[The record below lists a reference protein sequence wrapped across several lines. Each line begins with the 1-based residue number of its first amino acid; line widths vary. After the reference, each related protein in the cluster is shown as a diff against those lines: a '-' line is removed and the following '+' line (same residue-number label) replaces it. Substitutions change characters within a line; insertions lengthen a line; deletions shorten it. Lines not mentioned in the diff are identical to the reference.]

1 MCAEARG
8 RSVLPY
14 SLSSPPARP
23 ACQQLGS
30 SSPPAPGAA
39 ESLSSSAVRQQLARQ
54 LASSSPPV
62 PAARQQLAQQLARS
76 SLAAQQLTSSAKAPP
91 PGPNSGPP
99 PGPNSGHGVFA
110 CPGMVGEVIPDHC
123 SRAARYQILG
133 GTLAKGAHGE
143 VYVAW
148 DTTDGTIVAL
158 KKQPAKS
165 ESATRE
171 LNTYHSL
178 PQHPNVLSILD
189 AFVGKGA
196 VVVCG
201 VQVPQVMP

>member
-62 PAARQQLAQQLARS
+62 PAARQQLASSSLSS

-99 PGPNSGHGVFA
+99 PGPNSGHCVFA
-110 CPGMVGEVIPDHC
+110 CPGWWGKSYAQTHPHRHARTAAGLARPQTS
-123 SRAARYQILG
+123 SRAGLRASGDR
-133 GTLAKGAHGE
+133 
-143 VYVAW
+143 
-148 DTTDGTIVAL
+148 
-158 KKQPAKS
+158 
-165 ESATRE
+165 
-171 LNTYHSL
+171 HSNGWHA
-178 PQHPNVLSILD
+178 PPVRGD
-189 AFVGKGA
+189 AQCP
-196 VVVCG
+196 VVCG
-201 VQVPQVMP
+201 RCWSGKSSRARSGQR